1 VQHIVKHRRRYYA
14 NLQIPKRLQQHFGKT
29 TFRQSLQT
37 DSLSVAKVRVL
48 PIIHQWKLDLAA
60 AANIAPNSLQNTVN
74 AVRLDKN
81 ERAIQEDIALEL
93 AVSYDENG
101 NKIYDDTL
109 FTAISIAHG
118 DVILLAEH
126 IDVYLRQANLEQKT
140 KMRNANVSTNFL
152 KDSRLLKISQKLNC
166 NGGLMN
172 FLKRKK
178 GQRYTKLSPLV
189 GSFGSGL
196 NAEMRLI

>member
-1 VQHIVKHRRRYYA
+1 
-14 NLQIPKRLQQHFGKT
+14 
-29 TFRQSLQT
+29 
-37 DSLSVAKVRVL
+37 
-48 PIIHQWKLDLAA
+48 
-60 AANIAPNSLQNTVN
+60 
-74 AVRLDKN
+74 VRLDKN

-140 KMRNANVSTNFL
+140 I
-152 KDSRLLKISQKLNC
+152 DE
-166 NGGLMN
+166 
-172 FLKRKK
+172 KRKHLK
-178 GQRYTKLSPLV
+178 EFSERFKTSEDITKVELQRWVDELLEEKKRATVYKIISTYRVFWQWIERRNEIDLGDPFRNVLPKPRRKTKTEV
-189 GSFGSGL
+189 ARTRKAFSGDDYHK
-196 NAEMRLI
+196 LITFTSDDQMNDLIKLAAFTGCRIEELCV